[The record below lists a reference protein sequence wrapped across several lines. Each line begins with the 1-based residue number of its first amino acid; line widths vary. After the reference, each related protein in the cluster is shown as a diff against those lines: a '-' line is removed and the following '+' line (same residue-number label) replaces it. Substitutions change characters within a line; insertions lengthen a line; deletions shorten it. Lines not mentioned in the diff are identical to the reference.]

1 MIQCFGKDSITYA
14 KKKNTTPSAVVS
26 ELGIA
31 NGSTTKWKNGA
42 VPSGKSLS
50 KIAEYFGVSVDYLL
64 GKTDEKEKAPA
75 VDADDRELNE
85 YLEFLRTDPNYRMMF
100 SLMKG
105 ATKEDVEKAVKVI
118 KSLLG
123 ED

>member
-1 MIQCFGKDSITYA
+1 MFWNVFVELCN
-14 KKKNTTPSAVVS
+14 KNKVTPNAVCK
-26 ELGIA
+26 ELGFS
-31 NGSTTKWKNGA
+31 NRTDTKWKNGSEPRDTTYQK
-42 VPSGKSLS
+42 VS
-50 KIAEYFGVSVDYLL
+50 EYFGVSVDYLRN
-64 GKTDEKEKAPA
+64 KSDEKEKAPA
-75 VDADDRELNE
+75 GDTDEELNE

>member
-1 MIQCFGKDSITYA
+1 MVNIDKIKSLAREQGITITFICSSINQGAYYLNDV
-14 KKKNTTPSAVVS
+14 KKRGADIPDDRLQTIADILNTTP
-26 ELGIA
+26 
-31 NGSTTKWKNGA
+31 
-42 VPSGKSLS
+42 
-50 KIAEYFGVSVDYLL
+50 EYLRDQ
-64 GKTDEKEKAPA
+64 TDEKEKAPA
-75 VDADDRELNE
+75 GDTDEELNE

>member
-1 MIQCFGKDSITYA
+1 MFWNVFVELCN
-14 KKKNTTPSAVVS
+14 KNKVTPNAVCK
-26 ELGIA
+26 ELGFSNA
-31 NGSTTKWKNGA
+31 TATKWKNGSEPRDTTYQK
-42 VPSGKSLS
+42 VS
-50 KIAEYFGVSVDYLL
+50 EYFGVSVDYLRN
-64 GKTDEKEKAPA
+64 KSDEKEKAPA
-75 VDADDRELNE
+75 GDTDEELNE

>member
-1 MIQCFGKDSITYA
+1 MDKNLLVERLKTLADERGISLTKAFTESGVGKNFISNMKTSNPSMGKITM
-14 KKKNTTPSAVVS
+14 
-26 ELGIA
+26 LA
-31 NGSTTKWKNGA
+31 N
-42 VPSGKSLS
+42 
-50 KIAEYFGVSVDYLL
+50 YFGVSVDYLL

>member
-1 MIQCFGKDSITYA
+1 MFFDNFVRLCNEAKTSPNAVA
-14 KKKNTTPSAVVS
+14 KK
-26 ELGIA
+26 LGIPS
-31 NGSTTKWKNGA
+31 GSVTDWKNGSI
-42 VPSGKSLS
+42 PRRGTLI
-50 KIAEYFGVSVDYLL
+50 KIADYFGVSVDYLL

-75 VDADDRELNE
+75 GDADEELNE

>member
-1 MIQCFGKDSITYA
+1 MVNIDKIKTLASDNGIKLSFITQKLGVQHTYFA
-14 KKKNTTPSAVVS
+14 DIKRHNRDIPDDRLQTIAEILNTTP
-26 ELGIA
+26 
-31 NGSTTKWKNGA
+31 
-42 VPSGKSLS
+42 
-50 KIAEYFGVSVDYLL
+50 EYLRDQ
-64 GKTDEKEKAPA
+64 TDEKEKAPA
-75 VDADDRELNE
+75 GDTDEELNE